1 MSTEEQSQRPN
12 TAKEQRMHP
21 RWTLKSTVS
30 VFEHGSKDYLGLLV
44 DCSESGIMISSY
56 EALQPGTRF
65 ELDLVDIPPNI
76 DGRRTGKCVAEV
88 VWSDKLTPSLYGNGC
103 TISGVSDML
112 KTMMKSY
119 SSHQQAG

>member
-1 MSTEEQSQRPN
+1 MTTERTPST
-12 TAKEQRMHP
+12 KEQRMHP

-30 VFEHGSKDYLGLLV
+30 VFEHGSKEYLGLLV
-44 DCSESGIMISSY
+44 DCSETGIMISSY
-56 EALQPGTRF
+56 EPLPPGTTF

-76 DGRRTGKCVAEV
+76 DGRRTGNCVAEV

-103 TISGVSDML
+103 TISGATDML

-119 SSHQQAG
+119 SHS